1 MFLSAHEKDSGYY
14 HAVNDDGQTKQD
26 PTGGGGHEEL
36 TGGADERE
44 VLEAK
49 YLDHT
54 EYQDEQEEADYDEA
68 EQYTDAQENSQAHE
82 DEADARE
89 ESDQFVTND
98 GPEPLPDADPTY
110 KGSIDP
116 ESTEYQE
123 HEGHEEGEASGDA
136 EATST
141 ITVTTHA
148 KEAGLPGDELRV
160 LTEVRDSIITGE
172 SQFEEFE
179 GTFLLSMLFAVL
191 FIRALSQN
199 DKFSSPNVQVPVVF
213 METNKRKPMNS
224 QVCRI
229 RVVPV
234 LFHLT
239 EFRRCRS

>member
-14 HAVNDDGQTKQD
+14 HAANDDGQTEED

-44 VLEAK
+44 VVEAK
-49 YLDHT
+49 YLDNT
-54 EYQDEQEEADYDEA
+54 EYQDEQEEADYDET
-68 EQYTDAQENSQAHE
+68 EQYADAQEASQAHE

-98 GPEPLPDADPTY
+98 GSEALPDADPTY
-110 KGSIDP
+110 KTSIDL

-123 HEGHEEGEASGDA
+123 HDEEGETSGDA
-136 EATST
+136 EVSSS

-191 FIRALSQN
+191 FTRALSQN

-224 QVCRI
+224 QVCRV